1 VTGRGPDVRARLPIE
16 TERLILREWRDE
28 DLEPF
33 ARINA
38 DPEVMTYLNGGDR
51 MTLEETRTMLNDR
64 VRKHWEEH
72 GYGWFAVDLK
82 ETGAFIGFVGLHIPV
97 FLPEVFPAVEVGWR
111 LDRSV
116 WNRGLATEGARAS
129 LRFGFEDLDLDR
141 IISIRHRDNLASGR
155 VMDKLGMTLDRETT
169 LPANGW
175 PLLIYALERD
185 DWLAGA

>member
-1 VTGRGPDVRARLPIE
+1 VTGRAIE
-16 TERLILREWRDE
+16 TERLVLREWRDE
-28 DLEPF
+28 DLGPF

-38 DPEVMTYLNGGDR
+38 DPEVTTFLNGGQP
-51 MTLEETRTMLNDR
+51 MTLEQTQATIDR
-64 VRKHWEEH
+64 VRRHWDDH
-72 GYGWFAVDLK
+72 GYGWFAADLK
-82 ETGAFIGFVGLHIPV
+82 ETGAFIGFIGLHIPV
-97 FLPEVFPAVEVGWR
+97 FLPEVLPAVEIGWR

-175 PLLIYALERD
+175 PLMIYALGRD
-185 DWLAGA
+185 DWRAGA

>member
-1 VTGRGPDVRARLPIE
+1 VTGRAIE
-16 TERLILREWRDE
+16 TERLVLREWRDA

-38 DPEVMTYLNGGDR
+38 DPEVTTFLNGGQP
-51 MTLEETRTMLNDR
+51 MTLEQTQATIDR
-64 VRKHWEEH
+64 VRRHWDDH
-72 GYGWFAVDLK
+72 GYGWFAADLK
-82 ETGAFIGFVGLHIPV
+82 ETGAFIGFIGLHIPV
-97 FLPEVFPAVEVGWR
+97 FLPEVLPAVEIGWR

-175 PLLIYALERD
+175 PLMIYALSRD
-185 DWLAGA
+185 DWRASA